1 MKDQSFPRDCRLTSR
16 SEFDRVYQRG
26 VVASDSILTIRAVPS
41 LVPRSRLGLSVSR
54 RVGNAV
60 IRNSW
65 KRRIRESFRQ
75 IGRQLP
81 VSMDLV
87 VQPRPGP
94 TRTQAEI
101 QVSLERLIERL
112 RRKLQ
117 TQS

>member
-1 MKDQSFPRDCRLTSR
+1 MKDQSFPRECRLTSR

-26 VVASDSILTIRAVPS
+26 VVASDSILTIRAVRTE
-41 LVPRSRLGLSVSR
+41 LRRSRLGLSVSR

-60 IRNSW
+60 VRNAW

-75 IGRQLP
+75 IGHQIP
-81 VSMDLV
+81 VDLDLV

-94 TRTQAEI
+94 ARTQAEI
-101 QVSLERLIERL
+101 RVSLERLIERL

-117 TQS
+117 GPS

>member
-1 MKDQSFPRDCRLTSR
+1 MKDQSFPREYRLTSR

-26 VVASDSILTIRAVPS
+26 LVASDSILTIRAIRS
-41 LVPRSRLGLSVSR
+41 QVPRSRLGLSVSR

-60 IRNSW
+60 VRNAW

-75 IGRQLP
+75 IGSQFP
-81 VSMDLV
+81 IAMDLV

-94 TRTQAEI
+94 ARTQAEI

-112 RRKLQ
+112 RKRLPA
-117 TQS
+117 SS